1 MAKKESTFLNMTLT
15 LFVVTAVAAVALG
28 FVYNFTKEPIENAK
42 AAKLKEAI
50 NIVVP
55 GADKG
60 EVKEFSVP
68 SPDGGEDLVFY
79 EVISDGELIGT
90 AVKSYTNDGFSGYL
104 SVMVGFDKNG
114 VILDNNVLEH
124 SETPGLGDK
133 TNKSVSDWNN
143 QFVGKDPSSYKLTV
157 TKDGGNVDAITA
169 ATISSR
175 AYCDAIDRAYR
186 TFIQYYDKSESK
198 ISDEAINESNDN
210 IEIDEHI
217 IIDTTENIIGGT
229 E

>member
-15 LFVVTAVAAVALG
+15 LLIVTAVAAIALG

-42 AAKLKEAI
+42 AEKLKEAI

-79 EVISDGELIGT
+79 EVIAEGELIGT
-90 AVKSYTNDGFSGYL
+90 AVKSYTNNGFSGYL
-104 SVMVGFDKNG
+104 SIMVGFDKDG

-124 SETPGLGDK
+124 AETPGLGDK
-133 TNKSVSDWNN
+133 TSKSVSDWNN
-143 QFVGKDPSSYKLTV
+143 QFVGKDPASYKLTV
-157 TKDGGNVDAITA
+157 TKDGGDVDAITA
-169 ATISSR
+169 ATITSR
-175 AYCDAIDRAYR
+175 AYCDALDRAYR
-186 TFIQYYDKSESK
+186 TFVQYYNKPESDNSDEIVDESK
-198 ISDEAINESNDN
+198 DT
-210 IEIDEHI
+210 IEIEESI
-217 IIDTTENIIGGT
+217 VNDTTEIIGGT